1 MPHRTQGD
9 LLPHSGST
17 APGWTAYLKTSRV
30 RVSGAGA
37 ERLRQSAERRA
48 CIPNQKLG
56 DQRDVSC
63 RPGTRARGPQA
74 AVQEL
79 PSRAVPISEWKVGIS
94 SIGLVAVRHAG
105 PLYEKPVFLPLGAV
119 SECARHP
126 FRSAPRTERRSAS
139 PKGNPWYNSLNKDA
153 GLVPQR
159 PSEGLI

>member
-48 CIPNQKLG
+48 CIPNQNLG

-79 PSRAVPISEWKVGIS
+79 PSRAVPISEWKVLAKL
-94 SIGLVAVRHAG
+94 GLYR
-105 PLYEKPVFLPLGAV
+105 K
-119 SECARHP
+119 
-126 FRSAPRTERRSAS
+126 RSGRIRSG
-139 PKGNPWYNSLNKDA
+139 KTRLFDA
-153 GLVPQR
+153 GAFSIERLEV
-159 PSEGLI
+159 SCLECGSYGF